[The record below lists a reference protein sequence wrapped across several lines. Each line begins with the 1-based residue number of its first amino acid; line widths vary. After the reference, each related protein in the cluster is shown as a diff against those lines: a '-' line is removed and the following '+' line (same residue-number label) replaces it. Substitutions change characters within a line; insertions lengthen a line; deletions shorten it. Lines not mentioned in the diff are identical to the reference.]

1 MTINHHK
8 INDETHTHTHTHT
21 HIHTYIYIYIY
32 IYICI
37 YIYIYVHTIY
47 YIYILFIL
55 TSLFLEHSQVK
66 MLYRNY
72 WRKTQAFPVFYWLS
86 RYVSNKN
93 YVLIGYC
100 VPVCSLIGSS
110 LSSRRAAIVSRPTL
124 LSACGGR
131 HPRQLLSGGEM
142 ESNIT
147 FASEDIFILKFW
159 LCVRNW
165 ICIGLFSRSL
175 FTVTHPGRWTLVV
188 WIPAAPSGSTHRL
201 RETLSLCAQRS
212 VKWVSCLNQ

>member
-1 MTINHHK
+1 
-8 INDETHTHTHTHT
+8 
-21 HIHTYIYIYIY
+21 
-32 IYICI
+32 
-37 YIYIYVHTIY
+37 
-47 YIYILFIL
+47 
-55 TSLFLEHSQVK
+55 

-86 RYVSNKN
+86 RYVSIKN

-124 LSACGGR
+124 LSASGGR

-147 FASEDIFILKFW
+147 LASEDVLTM
-159 LCVRNW
+159 
-165 ICIGLFSRSL
+165 CIGLFSRSL
-175 FTVTHPGRWTLVV
+175 FTVTRPGRWTLCV
-188 WIPAAPSGSTHRL
+188 WIPAAPSGSTRRL

-212 VKWVSCLNQ
+212 VKWVSSLNQ